1 MTSVSDIPV
10 TAAHL
15 SCFVHGC
22 DKSKMPAEPDCSVK
36 LDTAGRNRELQAYLM
51 SLDDIESNEDEQ
63 DRLFTEFTINTV
75 YASYAAAQSRVRQ
88 YTQLLALLRRE
99 EDEWARKVEKASN
112 ILPDYKPKWILQAS

>member
-36 LDTAGRNRELQAYLM
+36 LDTAGRNRELQAYLV
-51 SLDDIESNEDEQ
+51 
-63 DRLFTEFTINTV
+63 RTTEV
-75 YASYAAAQSRVRQ
+75 P
-88 YTQLLALLRRE
+88 LLHLALR
-99 EDEWARKVEKASN
+99 A
-112 ILPDYKPKWILQAS
+112 IY

>member
-1 MTSVSDIPV
+1 MSTLSDIPV
-10 TAAHL
+10 TTRHL

-22 DKSKMPAEPDCSVK
+22 DKSSMPAEPDCSSK

-51 SLDDIESNEDEQ
+51 GLDDVDLNEDGQ

-88 YTQLLALLRRE
+88 YTQLLVLLKRE

-112 ILPDYKPKWILQAS
+112 ILPDYKPKWVLQT